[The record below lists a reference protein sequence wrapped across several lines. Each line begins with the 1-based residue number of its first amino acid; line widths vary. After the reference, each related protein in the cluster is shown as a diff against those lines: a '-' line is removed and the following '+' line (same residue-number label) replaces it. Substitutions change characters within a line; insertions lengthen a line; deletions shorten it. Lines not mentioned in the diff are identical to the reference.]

1 MSRGA
6 QLLRG
11 ADGSIAVLG
20 SSVADLEET
29 QKSGRVV
36 DAG

>member
-6 QLLRG
+6 LDHIG

-20 SSVADLEET
+20 RGEEDLAN
-29 QKSGRVV
+29 VI
-36 DAG
+36 